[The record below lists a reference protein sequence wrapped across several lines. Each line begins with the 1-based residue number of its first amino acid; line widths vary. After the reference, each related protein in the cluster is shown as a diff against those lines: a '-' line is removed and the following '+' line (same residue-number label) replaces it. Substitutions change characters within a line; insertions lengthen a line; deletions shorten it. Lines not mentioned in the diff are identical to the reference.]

1 VLIPLRQPESSGFS
15 PGNGF
20 QLQGSDDLILERI
33 RKRNRTMEQKSDAD
47 YYKSVNQAYERIFAH
62 PASNVIVLEAGK
74 FDSLNPK
81 DIATL
86 SATID
91 AFQP

>member
-1 VLIPLRQPESSGFS
+1 
-15 PGNGF
+15 
-20 QLQGSDDLILERI
+20 
-33 RKRNRTMEQKSDAD
+33 MEQKSDAD